1 MSAVGSV
8 VVCLVD
14 SAVGSPQQ
22 GENRSS
28 VSIQKLRETV
38 EALEEENQQV
48 SLLTHQT
55 RQLKTKS
62 LIAEEAGNTREIS
75 ELS

>member
-1 MSAVGSV
+1 MLLSV
-8 VVCLVD
+8 VVE

-55 RQLKTKS
+55 RQL
-62 LIAEEAGNTREIS
+62 
-75 ELS
+75 

>member
-1 MSAVGSV
+1 MLLSV
-8 VVCLVD
+8 VVE
-14 SAVGSPQQ
+14 SAVGSPQP

-48 SLLTHQT
+48 SLLTH
-55 RQLKTKS
+55 
-62 LIAEEAGNTREIS
+62 
-75 ELS
+75 

>member
-1 MSAVGSV
+1 MLFV
-8 VVCLVD
+8 VVE

-55 RQLKTKS
+55 RESFGGGKS
-62 LIAEEAGNTREIS
+62 TGKLADTS
-75 ELS
+75 D